1 MLYIDLVCPSC
12 SVRKGIFAVNIIIN
26 RKGVFFMSY
35 IQETKIN
42 ELLNQSAPPDDLQF
56 KEILAKA
63 RQCGGLDLEEA
74 ARLLHTEDEHQL
86 QELFSTARFVKDKV
100 YGKRVVLFAP
110 LYTSNACTNNC
121 LYCAFRSEN
130 KALHR
135 KTLSNDEVI
144 TQAKEI
150 EKQGHKR
157 ILLVCGEDQ
166 SQTHISHVTSA
177 VKAIY
182 ESCDIRR
189 INVNAAPMSV
199 EDYKELKKAGIGT
212 YQLFQETYHRETYK
226 KMHPTGLKSDYDRRI
241 SAMDRAIEAGIDDL
255 GIGALLGLYDYKYEV
270 LAMLLHSNYLLD
282 KYSIGP
288 HTISVPRL
296 RPALGSVIKET
307 PYPISDTDF
316 KKLVAVLRL
325 AVPYTGIILSTRESE
340 TLRDELLSLGVSQIS
355 AGSKT
360 GPGGY
365 DHDEEN
371 IQQFSN
377 SDHRPM
383 NQMIKVICDSG
394 YIPSF
399 CTACYRRCRTGKDF
413 IDLARKGDIHV
424 FCQPNA
430 ILSFKENLLDYG
442 TPENIAQGES
452 IIQKA
457 LDEIENDKLKE
468 ATLEKLDLIK
478 NGQRDLYF

>member
-1 MLYIDLVCPSC
+1 
-12 SVRKGIFAVNIIIN
+12 
-26 RKGVFFMSY
+26 MSY

-42 ELLNQSAPPDDLQF
+42 ELLNQPTPPNNSKF

-63 RQCGGLDLEEA
+63 EQCKGLNLQEA
-74 ARLLHTEDEHQL
+74 ATLLHAESDEQL

-130 KALHR
+130 KDLDR
-135 KTLSNDEVI
+135 KTLNTNEIV

-157 ILLVCGEDQ
+157 ILMVCGEDQ
-166 SQTHISHVTSA
+166 SQTHVIHIVNA
-177 VKAIY
+177 VEAIY
-182 ESCDIRR
+182 KSCDIRR
-189 INVNAAPMSV
+189 INVNAAPMTV
-199 EDYKELKKAGIGT
+199 EDYKELKKSGIGT
-212 YQLFQETYHRETYK
+212 YQLFQETYHRDTYK
-226 KMHPTGLKSDYDRRI
+226 KMHPTGIKKDYDLRI
-241 SAMDRAIEAGIDDL
+241 SAMDKAIEAGIDDL
-255 GIGALLGLYDYKYEV
+255 GIGALFGLYDYKYEV
-270 LAMLLHSNYLLD
+270 LALLQHSEYLLN
-282 KYSIGP
+282 KYNIGP

-296 RPALGSVIKET
+296 RPALGSVLKET
-307 PYPISDTDF
+307 PYPISDTEF

-360 GPGGY
+360 DPGGY
-365 DHDEEN
+365 SQEAEN
-371 IQQFSN
+371 AQQFSN
-377 SDHRPM
+377 SDHRSM
-383 NQMIKVICDSG
+383 SEMIKVICDSG

-413 IDLARKGDIHV
+413 MNLARKGDIHI

-430 ILSFKENLLDYG
+430 ILTFKENLLDYG
-442 TPENIAQGES
+442 TPENIALGEAV
-452 IIQKA
+452 IQKA
-457 LDEIENDKLKE
+457 LDEIKDDKLKK
-468 ATLEKLDLIK
+468 ATLEKLELINK
-478 NGQRDLYF
+478 GQRDLYF